1 MTYNVNNIR
10 KVHLVPHYLWSTI
23 SWSELNLDESIAWGL
38 IGYDMDKWDN
48 NILKIQSYSEYND
61 IQQKAILDLGF
72 KDYSWNARPVNPE
85 FPTILLD
92 DDDEEEISVDNIV
105 EYWDVHNWDDL
116 DQYQKELFSIV
127 GFDEESFDYNIYPET
142 NWQDF
147 SEEQKDSLCF
157 LGYTQPTWS
166 EILYDQLDDN
176 EEDDDNYEIEVVIE
190 LDYEE
195 DTFEEDTSE
204 EDETEDKL
212 SIMEK
217 GQLKEKKLDF
227 MKVLKNYNSNEINL
241 LINYYITLKNA
252 RLFSKQ
258 LSFTEFVERL

>member
-10 KVHLVPHYLWSTI
+10 KVHLVPHYCWSTI
-23 SWSELNLDESIAWGL
+23 SWAELNLDESIAWGL

-116 DQYQKELFSIV
+116 DQYQKELFSII

-147 SEEQKDSLCF
+147 SEEQKDGLCF
-157 LGYTQPTWS
+157 LGYNQPTWS

-176 EEDDDNYEIEVVIE
+176 EEDDNNYEIEVVIE
-190 LDYEE
+190 LDS
-195 DTFEEDTSE
+195 EEDTSE
-204 EDETEDKL
+204 EDETEDTL
-212 SIMEK
+212 SLMEK
-217 GQLKEKKLDF
+217 CKLKEKKLDF

-252 RLFSKQ
+252 RLFNKQ
-258 LSFTEFVERL
+258 MSFIEFVEKL